1 MLSISRFLI
10 GPEPLELKVHKTA
23 SVMIA
28 FRECSWS
35 IYCVRNNFRGMA
47 SYFPRFSSSSR
58 QNVVDSRGVAEGVH
72 KQALSHSTRKLRPT
86 PHVSFV
92 SLSVSLEDLIK
103 GQAKKN
109 TLSKTWVDTNLY
121 SRVFGGEKLVSA
133 QLDTPALCDWL
144 RQW

>member
-1 MLSISRFLI
+1 MPQFTSSSRLALHIKKLFSVAKNKF
-10 GPEPLELKVHKTA
+10 PLVFR
-23 SVMIA
+23 SV
-28 FRECSWS
+28 
-35 IYCVRNNFRGMA
+35 A

-103 GQAKKN
+103 GQAKKKHLEQN
-109 TLSKTWVDTNLY
+109 LSRDD
-121 SRVFGGEKLVSA
+121 S
-133 QLDTPALCDWL
+133 
-144 RQW
+144 